1 MRPTSRPMHVHA
13 VSTNAASDRPNL
25 KPGAGPAG
33 KVDSVTLAGRTALV
47 TGTSRGLGHEI
58 ARLFAAQG
66 ARVLCHARTRE
77 AAVIVAEA
85 VGGEAVWGDLVTH
98 DGVLE
103 VARRATAATFQ
114 LHVLVHN
121 AGIGSPGAIEEHSRE
136 QFERVIAVN
145 AAAPL
150 FLTQALLGPLRAA
163 GRKGRIV
170 IVSSD
175 SGRFSVPKNGVA
187 FPYRM
192 SKAAVN
198 MLALNLAAALAPD
211 GILVNVMHPGWI
223 RTEMGGSDAP
233 VPPEQAAETAR
244 VLACLP
250 DGGPTGR
257 MWQDGR
263 EIDW

>member
-1 MRPTSRPMHVHA
+1 
-13 VSTNAASDRPNL
+13 
-25 KPGAGPAG
+25 
-33 KVDSVTLAGRTALV
+33 VTLAGRTALV

-58 ARLFAAQG
+58 ARLFAAEG

-77 AAVIVAEA
+77 AAAAVAET
-85 VGGEAVWGDLVTH
+85 VGGEPVWGDLSA
-98 DGVLE
+98 DEGVLE
-103 VARRATAATFQ
+103 VAGRAAAVASK

-121 AGIGSPGAIEEHSRE
+121 AGIGSPGGIEEHSRE
-136 QFERVIAVN
+136 QFERVMAVN

-150 FLTQALLGPLRAA
+150 FLTQALLRPLRAA

-175 SGRFSVPKNGVA
+175 SGRFSVRKNGVA

-198 MLALNLAAALAPD
+198 MLALNLAAAFAAD
-211 GILVNVMHPGWI
+211 GILVNAMHPGWM
-223 RTEMGGSDAP
+223 RTDMGGSDAP

-244 VLACLP
+244 YLASLP
-250 DGGPTGR
+250 DDGPTGQL
-257 MWQDGR
+257 WQDKR
-263 EIDW
+263 PIDW